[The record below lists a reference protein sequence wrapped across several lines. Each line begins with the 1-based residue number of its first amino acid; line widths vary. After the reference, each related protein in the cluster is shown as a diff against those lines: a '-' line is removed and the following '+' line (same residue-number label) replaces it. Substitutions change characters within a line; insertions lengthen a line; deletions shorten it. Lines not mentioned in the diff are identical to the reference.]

1 MYYVNEVT
9 QDNADAPCWLFFEIL
24 KGLPKEKNVVFLLL
38 LKHTLKKKQR
48 TNKQPKSHKQEQKQ
62 DRANIS
68 KDSNVKTGRLLYRF
82 AS

>member
-38 LKHTLKKKQR
+38 LKHTLKKKNAPTNNQKH
-48 TNKQPKSHKQEQKQ
+48 TNK
-62 DRANIS
+62 S
-68 KDSNVKTGRLLYRF
+68 KNKIERTSAKT
-82 AS
+82 AT